1 MGPRLISRERLM
13 ASDDGD
19 RITGCDRRG
28 TVVIA
33 DSGAEAEVLVFSS
46 EQPVRRGVEFDYR
59 GMTWVITG
67 VRRDSGVFVAEPAA
81 H

>member
-1 MGPRLISRERLM
+1 L
-13 ASDDGD
+13 ASDDSD

-28 TVVIA
+28 TVIIA
-33 DSGAEAEVLVFSS
+33 DSGAEAEVLVFPPG
-46 EQPVRRGVEFDYR
+46 QQVGRGVEFDYR
-59 GMTWVITG
+59 GATWVITG